1 MAPIAA
7 QKERG
12 RSRDHA
18 ESRAAEVVEVRETL
32 KMLYELL
39 EDYAPSWYNDG
50 YHKRAEAAVLSCW
63 TGNPAESTQRQA
75 ALQPDN

>member
-1 MAPIAA
+1 MTSIAA

-12 RSRDHA
+12 RSRDDA
-18 ESRAAEVVEVRETL
+18 ESRAAEIVEVRETL

-50 YHKRAEAAVLSCW
+50 CQNRAEAAVRSV
-63 TGNPAESTQRQA
+63 TNNSTAR
-75 ALQPDN
+75 